1 MVFKTFE
8 THLASDIRSW
18 REAGLSK
25 TEGVLTSP
33 QKAEMTV
40 QGRTESV
47 LKCWPNNYLALSDY
61 PPEAFAWAG
70 RALGV
75 IG

>member
-8 THLASDIRSW
+8 THLAGDIRSS

-33 QKAEMTV
+33 QKVEMTI

-47 LKCWPNNYLALSDY
+47 LKFWPNNYLGLSVH
-61 PPEAFAWAG
+61 PREAFAWAG

>member
-1 MVFKTFE
+1 MVFKTVD
-8 THLASDIRSW
+8 THLASDIRSS

-25 TEGVLTSP
+25 SEGVLTSP
-33 QKAEMTV
+33 QKAETTV

-47 LKCWPNNYLALSDY
+47 LKFWSDNYLGLSDH
-61 PPEAFAWAG
+61 PREAFALAG

>member
-1 MVFKTFE
+1 MVFKTFD
-8 THLASDIRSW
+8 THLASDIRSS
-18 REAGLSK
+18 RKAGLSK

-33 QKAEMTV
+33 QKAEITV

-47 LKCWPNNYLALSDY
+47 LKFWPNNYLGLSDH
-61 PPEAFAWAG
+61 PREAFAWAG
-70 RALGV
+70 RARGV

>member
-1 MVFKTFE
+1 MVFKTFD
-8 THLASDIRSW
+8 THLASDIRSA

-33 QKAEMTV
+33 HKAEMTV
-40 QGRTESV
+40 QGRAESV
-47 LKCWPNNYLALSDY
+47 LKFRPNNYLGLSDH
-61 PPEAFAWAG
+61 PREAFAWAG
-70 RALGV
+70 RGLGV